1 MLIDPKIQTKVCLHT
16 HAYKI
21 RMVRKVLKCVLLSHT
36 ELETGKLTKET
47 FCPLSMGG
55 SWAVGSDVCLARI
68 HNDRVIF
75 ASFNSLLRL
84 LISAF
89 KTSTSCRSFWFSW
102 IASRAVFSSSSVFFL
117 RISRDRLAATLFFR
131 LLSQY
136 FASFFSSGMGCLFL
150 RGGCSMSSG
159 LGRRSRFPE
168 LQGRES
174 EVGGVRGREL
184 LLSSLPEL
192 CRGSYGSS
200 LPACGGTGRERGVGV
215 SESKFLQCLIT
226 GALAM

>member
-1 MLIDPKIQTKVCLHT
+1 MCGCSDRTSNERCVESEKKNGDTNIYVLIGRWRCWLTWNTNRHVCIYKHT
-16 HAYKI
+16 HTYKI
-21 RMVRKVLKCVLLSHT
+21 RMVWIVLKYISLLYT

-47 FCPLSMGG
+47 FCPLSIGG

-75 ASFNSLLRL
+75 ASFNNLLRL

-102 IASRAVFSSSSVFFL
+102 IASRAVFNSSSVFFL
-117 RISRDRLAATLFFR
+117 RISRDRFAAWLFFR

-136 FASFFSSGMGCLFL
+136 LASFFSSGIGCLFF
-150 RGGCSMSSG
+150 RAGWSASSV
-159 LGRRSRFPE
+159 LARRSRLPE

-174 EVGGVRGREL
+174 EVGGVRGREPP
-184 LLSSLPEL
+184 LSSLLEP
-192 CRGSYGSS
+192 CRGS
-200 LPACGGTGRERGVGV
+200 
-215 SESKFLQCLIT
+215 
-226 GALAM
+226 

>member
-1 MLIDPKIQTKVCLHT
+1 
-16 HAYKI
+16 
-21 RMVRKVLKCVLLSHT
+21 MVRKVLKCVLLSPHT

-47 FCPLSMGG
+47 FCPPLSMGG

-150 RGGCSMSSG
+150 RGGCSMSSE

-192 CRGSYGSS
+192 CRGSYGPS
-200 LPACGGTGRERGVGV
+200 LPACGGREGIEKWERANFCNVYLKLKRGGERKGRKGRTNKYTKV
-215 SESKFLQCLIT
+215 
-226 GALAM
+226 